1 MNYACNQNKYNIF
14 YIDMMKN
21 KIHRFKYSNFASKK
35 NTFQS
40 YKNTKF
46 LQTKKHT
53 YLILG
58 QQKYILYI

>member
-35 NTFQS
+35 MHFNLTKILNS
-40 YKNTKF
+40 YRQKNI
-46 LQTKKHT
+46 H
-53 YLILG
+53 I
-58 QQKYILYI
+58 